1 MKTLLLNP
9 PAAFEGKHVSREQ
22 GGIGLV
28 DERFL
33 PSEIFLTAAYLQD
46 RGHTVDVIDLDG
58 VDLDFS
64 PYQVA
69 VVWVG
74 ILHTFHQDLAWL
86 RRAKESGCRT
96 AMVLNDAY
104 DGFERATLEDYPFID
119 AAVRLWERQLS
130 LDALLTSWGRDE
142 RPNYPGLIFR
152 ENGGLVDTGTHRRCS
167 DVSHLVSCAPHLRQ
181 QPLAGYQ
188 AVGITPGRGC
198 TARHAF
204 CRYANSAQ
212 GKRPLEDVLAE
223 IEAVAERCEWILLLD
238 PDLPSGGPWTEE
250 LCHALS
256 RMRPRI
262 RWRADARPEH
272 AKPRLLKLF
281 RDSGCEEAMVAVP
294 TLDPEI
300 AKKLHAGCTPGRL
313 RRAIQDIRSAGIR
326 PILFFYVG
334 WPWDSPQSL
343 GKIERF
349 LRKEPVSNFY
359 LKQVRPWPG
368 TQVHEDFRS
377 LGLLTREL
385 TPEDFV
391 HSDAPLCATLH
402 LTTDEL
408 TAWKSRIG
416 RAGILQPGYLW
427 RFLRERRVTS
437 KHVAQFAS
445 LLLGGDIFEG
455 K

>member
-1 MKTLLLNP
+1 LLLNP
-9 PAAFEGKHVSREQ
+9 PSAFLGKYVSREQ

-33 PSEIFLTAAYLQD
+33 PSEIFLTAAYLQSK
-46 RGHTVDVIDLDG
+46 GHNVDAIALDG

-64 PYQVA
+64 PYRVA

-74 ILHTFHQDLAWL
+74 ILHTFHQDLEWL
-86 RRAKESGCRT
+86 RRAKGSGCRT
-96 AMVLNDAY
+96 VMVLNDAY
-104 DGFERATLEDYPFID
+104 RGFEPATLQRYPFID
-119 AAVRLWERQLS
+119 AAIRLWERQLS
-130 LDALLTSWGRDE
+130 LDALLTSWERNE
-142 RPNYPGLIFR
+142 RPAYPGLIFR
-152 ENGGLVDTGTHRRCS
+152 ENGGLVDTGEHLRRG
-167 DVSHLVSCAPHLRQ
+167 DMSHLVSCAPLLRQ
-181 QPLAGYQ
+181 QPLTQYR

-204 CRYANSAQ
+204 CRYASSAQ
-212 GKRPLEDVLAE
+212 GKRPLKHVLAE
-223 IEAVAERCEWILLLD
+223 IEAVADRCPWILLLD

-256 RMRPRI
+256 RMSPRI

-272 AKPRLLKLF
+272 TKPRLLKLF
-281 RDSGCEEAMVAVP
+281 KESGCEEVMVAVP
-294 TLDPEI
+294 TLDLEV
-300 AKKLHAGCTPGRL
+300 AKKLQGGCTPRRL
-313 RRAIQDIRSAGIR
+313 RRAIQDVRNAGIK
-326 PILFFYVG
+326 PLLYFYVG

-343 GKIERF
+343 ARIEQF
-349 LRKEPVSNFY
+349 LREEPVASFY

-368 TQVHEDFRS
+368 TRVYRDFRS
-377 LGLLTREL
+377 LGLLTRDL

-391 HSDAPLCATLH
+391 HSDSPLCPTLH

-408 TAWKSRIG
+408 TAWKRRIG

-427 RFLRERRVTS
+427 RFLRERRVTPR
-437 KHVAQFAS
+437 HVAQFAS
-445 LLLGGDIFEG
+445 LLLGGNIFEG